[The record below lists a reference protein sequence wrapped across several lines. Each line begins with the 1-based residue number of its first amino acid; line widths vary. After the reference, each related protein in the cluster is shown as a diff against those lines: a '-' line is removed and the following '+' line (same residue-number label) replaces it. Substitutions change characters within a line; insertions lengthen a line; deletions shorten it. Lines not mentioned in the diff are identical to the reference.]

1 MKYQHINHHQFF
13 RDSDKNDMVVY
24 TTWHEDEI
32 LTIHFYDITLEKTIV
47 RVEGVAYIYHMSHPT
62 DYFSESAEHQC
73 IFEKYGCN
81 IDFVA
86 ARHRTEAVEINL
98 EKDIDQKVTKNK
110 TFKHKFCDEQWEM
123 RDWSK
128 QGKQGFAAWH
138 GPTSKMI
145 MVEVESPTEL
155 KLIETKEE
163 VTGEHWFW
171 QADLIK
177 WTFEDKTF
185 DTQPRY

>member
-47 RVEGVAYIYHMSHPT
+47 RVEGVAHIYHMSHPT

-73 IFEKYGCN
+73 IFEKYGCT

-86 ARHRTEAVEINL
+86 ARHRT
-98 EKDIDQKVTKNK
+98 
-110 TFKHKFCDEQWEM
+110 
-123 RDWSK
+123 
-128 QGKQGFAAWH
+128 
-138 GPTSKMI
+138 
-145 MVEVESPTEL
+145 
-155 KLIETKEE
+155 
-163 VTGEHWFW
+163 
-171 QADLIK
+171 
-177 WTFEDKTF
+177 
-185 DTQPRY
+185 